1 MGNILLA
8 LDKIWY
14 LDKYAKFDSDVE
26 VFSFGLNILFWP
38 NLFQKDMF
46 AWLRWNLV
54 PKEVTVT
61 YVDNLYYDLVN

>member
-38 NLFQKDMF
+38 NFFQKDMF
-46 AWLRWNLV
+46 V
-54 PKEVTVT
+54 
-61 YVDNLYYDLVN
+61 